1 MGAQFNES
9 NFSCN
14 KAKMNLEKKQQ
25 AGGLE
30 GKDAFDLQELSQ
42 ALEVKKQA
50 GGCTEDTLLR

>member
-1 MGAQFNES
+1 
-9 NFSCN
+9 
-14 KAKMNLEKKQQ
+14 MNLEKKQQ